1 MKIAILGTRG
11 IPNNYGGF
19 EQCADYL
26 SRMLVERGHEVI
38 VYCSHNHPYKSDEYH
53 GVQLVKCHDPESKI
67 GTVGQ
72 FIYDLNC
79 ILDSRKRNLD
89 ILLQL
94 GYTSS
99 SIWNFLVNKKHMLI
113 TNMDGLEFKRS
124 KYNSLTKLFLR
135 LAERTA
141 VFHSDHLVADSKG
154 ISTYLFEKFHKPS
167 TYIAYGAE
175 IPNQE
180 YEESKL
186 LFGLKAE
193 GYDLVIARLEPE
205 NNLEMIIE
213 GWLISDKKRELII
226 VGNHQTKY
234 GEFLKQ
240 KFQHE
245 RLKFVGA
252 IYDFPALNTLR
263 HFSYLY
269 FHGHSVG
276 GTNPSLLE
284 AMASS
289 SLICIHNNAF
299 NNAVIEN
306 KGFRFSDAKGV
317 CHLMNTII
325 KENNKAQIENNLGL
339 IKNQYSW
346 KYITDKYEELFY
358 SMLISDAE

>member
-1 MKIAILGTRG
+1 
-11 IPNNYGGF
+11 
-19 EQCADYL
+19 
-26 SRMLVERGHEVI
+26 
-38 VYCSHNHPYKSDEYH
+38 
-53 GVQLVKCHDPESKI
+53 
-67 GTVGQ
+67 
-72 FIYDLNC
+72 
-79 ILDSRKRNLD
+79 
-89 ILLQL
+89 
-94 GYTSS
+94 
-99 SIWNFLVNKKHMLI
+99 
-113 TNMDGLEFKRS
+113 MDGLEFKRS
-124 KYNSLTKLFLR
+124 KYNALTKLFLR
-135 LAERTA
+135 HAERTA
-141 VFHSDHLVADSKG
+141 VFHSDHLIADSKG
-154 ISTYLFEKFHKPS
+154 ISTYLFEKFDKPS
-167 TYIAYGAE
+167 TFIAYGAE
-175 IPNQE
+175 IPEQE
-180 YEESKL
+180 YEESQIS
-186 LFGLKAE
+186 FGLKAE

-213 GWLISDKKRELII
+213 GWLMSDKKRELII

-245 RLKFVGA
+245 SLKFVGA

-263 HFSYLY
+263 HYSYLY

-284 AMASS
+284 AMASG

-339 IKNQYSW
+339 IKSQYSW
-346 KYITDKYEELFY
+346 KSITDKYEELFC